1 MKTIKVTGAIIQ
13 NDNNFLIGR
22 RGKDEKSAGMWEFP
36 GGKLEEGE
44 SLKECIKR
52 ELKEELNISAEIGE
66 LFFIYT
72 YDYPQLSYELYF
84 FKVNSFFG
92 VPAKRVHDKLRWEK
106 LKNFYKY
113 DFLPGDGPLIDK
125 LVSEAN
131 KDY

>member
-1 MKTIKVTGAIIQ
+1 MKTILVTGAIIQ

-44 SLKECIKR
+44 SPKECIKR
-52 ELKEELNISAEIGE
+52 ELKEELNIDAEIGE
-66 LFFIYT
+66 LFFSYT
-72 YDYPQLSYELYF
+72 YNYPHVSYELYF

-92 VPAKRVHDKLRWEK
+92 EPVKSVHDKLKWEK

-125 LVSEAN
+125 LIKEAN
-131 KDY
+131 KK